1 MKSSISTLLLSTLLS
16 PTTFAI
22 EHSLR
27 HSNNNQHDN
36 NRQLQ
41 GECEG
46 SNPLSCGC
54 ASVLQADYRGNINE
68 TVDGVV
74 CQAWDS
80 QDPNSH
86 SRTPANYPNKGLEG
100 EGNNYCRNPD
110 NEPNGAWK
118 VRVCIVSLCECFC
131 SI

>member
-27 HSNNNQHDN
+27 QRHSNTIYNQHDN

-46 SNPLSCGC
+46 SNPSLCGC
-54 ASVLQADYRGNINE
+54 SSVLQADYRGNIIE
-68 TVDGVV
+68 TLKY
-74 CQAWDS
+74 
-80 QDPNSH
+80 
-86 SRTPANYPNKGLEG
+86 TTK
-100 EGNNYCRNPD
+100 
-110 NEPNGAWK
+110 
-118 VRVCIVSLCECFC
+118 
-131 SI
+131 

>member
-27 HSNNNQHDN
+27 QRHSNNNQHDT

-46 SNPLSCGC
+46 SNPSLCGC
-54 ASVLQADYRGNINE
+54 SSVLQADYRGNINK
-68 TVDGVV
+68 TVEGVV

-80 QDPNSH
+80 QSPQRH
-86 SRTPANYPNKGLEG
+86 TRTPANYPDKGLEG

-110 NEPNGAWK
+110 NEPNGGWCYTTGSK
-118 VRVCIVSLCECFC
+118 R
-131 SI
+131 

>member
-27 HSNNNQHDN
+27 HNNNKHI

-46 SNPLSCGC
+46 SNPSLCGC
-54 ASVLQADYRGNINE
+54 SSVLQADYRGNINQ
-68 TVDGVV
+68 TVEGVV

-80 QDPNSH
+80 QDPHSH

-110 NEPNGAWK
+110 NEPNGAWCYTTGSK
-118 VRVCIVSLCECFC
+118 R
-131 SI
+131 

>member
-16 PTTFAI
+16 PTHTTFAI

-27 HSNNNQHDN
+27 QRHHTNNNQHT
-36 NRQLQ
+36 NRHLQ

-46 SNPLSCGC
+46 SNPSLCGC
-54 ASVLQADYRGNINE
+54 SSVLQADYRGNINE
-68 TVDGVV
+68 TVEGVA

-80 QDPNSH
+80 QEPHSH
-86 SRTPANYPNKGLEG
+86 TRTPTNYPNKGLDG

-110 NEPNGAWK
+110 NESNGAWCYTTGSK
-118 VRVCIVSLCECFC
+118 R
-131 SI
+131 